1 MTEMRDINLMQSDA
15 LTRNLDLTR
24 VEVIIPEFSEILKE
38 AVRGYAGKEQQAKE
52 LLREYHHQYR
62 NWQFVVQE
70 TWRYATSNLRLYGHH
85 QLNGSVVFLL
95 SQILFEALRRSDR
108 SQVRSLAIDY
118 LIGFWL
124 KLTDEIPEE
133 IARPIPEGILLKNI
147 EQSVRTVALLHEGIL
162 HYFFRQL
169 RDLRETPFESL
180 MKCYYQPKR
189 LAAKLINVWSNPS
202 SFEELRGLMERLQK
216 ETYQFW
222 LLRDDPCKWAMQ
234 QEQELCVS
242 RPWSHLCYPLSHE
255 HYLSY
260 LRVVETEVEPEP
272 DHRKAVSRLTELPDF
287 SEIVRLYFKLPEEL
301 KAYEDPSQ
309 PTHLS
314 TLMRFK
320 IMETR
325 GLEGIHEETLR
336 EINFEVGKW
345 IKEESIESLEVLIGK
360 ILDVL
365 EGCLQNYPEAALQIL
380 RTIGLEVAQT
390 ENKALI
396 EFFLK
401 RIIRMGFQTP
411 QLGSVTQHWQ
421 IEMNPA
427 HLPNIRVWLDIINK
441 HPSRTKSLLSAL
453 IVNLAL
459 GGIYIRDTD
468 LFQRDVSQLL
478 HAPTRPAYNLV
489 KQLAKLFPVYFNQ
502 IGAEGQLR
510 TVSTDVDELTGRDDR
525 LVHFL
530 RKQSHVESNN
540 VIVSFVEAII
550 EFWRTLDKIRL
561 EDLVPPEV
569 FAEISDSG
577 PLVEEMHSIFEAL
590 FNSQNI
596 HHTEDL
602 LDLSESEIQGLIQS
616 IPDVSDR
623 ERQRAFL
630 MIQFYQLVHE
640 KYALSFKDIQGHLQR
655 ASTLGLPDPTAL
667 IEGLDSPD
675 PFQKLESIL
684 DYLIELKEVILT
696 PCDLQ
701 VLENIYYKRHIAV
714 DIPSMYGSYNERK
727 FDALGLT
734 FRLENL
740 ANVLFEEIIFSFN
753 LTFITR
759 ASFFRISK
767 FLHLF
772 IKALDVDG
780 IASYRLARQEEL
792 FQKALKVPRF
802 SHSQYMDIFRGFSE
816 AIRQI
821 IRTNYYALHQDN
833 LETLVGSL
841 GQERL
846 LPRYRR
852 ESDRESLAE
861 WNHRVSESFLRE
873 LIARTFGLQYFDHF
887 IGSILTTLD
896 TQREMLSVD
905 KLDLLLSYD
914 PEKTISLIHKP
925 NKMTYDLI
933 HMGNK
938 AYTLTKLHSIGIRVP
953 PAFVITTEYFR
964 CRSVIEGFSH
974 SHVDLQERVM
984 EHIRKLEEATG
995 RHFGCPDTPLL
1006 LSVRS
1011 GSAMSMPGMMN
1022 TFLNVGINE
1031 AVVEGLIK
1039 ETREAWFAWDNYRR
1053 FIQSWAM
1060 SFGMQ
1065 RDEFDALMVAFKKKY
1080 GRTVKRHFQPAEM
1093 RELALAYKEAA
1104 FKEHGIVVA
1113 EDPKEQLF
1121 TAINQVTDSWIT
1133 PKAKTYREIMGISE
1147 NWGTAVTIQ
1156 AMVFGNLD
1164 THSGAGVMFT
1174 HDPWRSEDQVDPVGD
1189 FTLGNQGEDVVGGLV
1204 ERLPLSEKQ
1213 RLGERDRKEHSLERL
1228 FPKVY
1233 HRLVKIAKDLIY
1245 GQNWAPQE
1253 IEFTF
1258 QGDGEEGVF
1267 VLQSR
1272 NMTARTRRHYP
1283 VFKPSDA
1290 LNGAYLGSGIGVS
1303 GGALCGVVAFD
1314 LESIQHLR
1322 EHRVP
1327 HPVILIR
1334 ADTVPD
1340 DIREISI
1347 ADGILTGKGGATSH
1361 AAIVANRL
1369 EKICVVG
1376 FSKIRVWERERKCVI
1391 DGRIIRTGDMI
1402 GIDGRSGAIYF
1413 GYHETEEVDKVMQ
1426 DRLVKRREHGRARES
1441 APEEVRN

>member
-1 MTEMRDINLMQSDA
+1 
-15 LTRNLDLTR
+15 
-24 VEVIIPEFSEILKE
+24 
-38 AVRGYAGKEQQAKE
+38 
-52 LLREYHHQYR
+52 
-62 NWQFVVQE
+62 
-70 TWRYATSNLRLYGHH
+70 
-85 QLNGSVVFLL
+85 
-95 SQILFEALRRSDR
+95 
-108 SQVRSLAIDY
+108 
-118 LIGFWL
+118 
-124 KLTDEIPEE
+124 
-133 IARPIPEGILLKNI
+133 
-147 EQSVRTVALLHEGIL
+147 
-162 HYFFRQL
+162 
-169 RDLRETPFESL
+169 
-180 MKCYYQPKR
+180 
-189 LAAKLINVWSNPS
+189 
-202 SFEELRGLMERLQK
+202 
-216 ETYQFW
+216 
-222 LLRDDPCKWAMQ
+222 
-234 QEQELCVS
+234 
-242 RPWSHLCYPLSHE
+242 
-255 HYLSY
+255 
-260 LRVVETEVEPEP
+260 
-272 DHRKAVSRLTELPDF
+272 
-287 SEIVRLYFKLPEEL
+287 
-301 KAYEDPSQ
+301 
-309 PTHLS
+309 
-314 TLMRFK
+314 
-320 IMETR
+320 
-325 GLEGIHEETLR
+325 
-336 EINFEVGKW
+336 
-345 IKEESIESLEVLIGK
+345 
-360 ILDVL
+360 
-365 EGCLQNYPEAALQIL
+365 
-380 RTIGLEVAQT
+380 
-390 ENKALI
+390 
-396 EFFLK
+396 
-401 RIIRMGFQTP
+401 
-411 QLGSVTQHWQ
+411 
-421 IEMNPA
+421 
-427 HLPNIRVWLDIINK
+427 
-441 HPSRTKSLLSAL
+441 
-453 IVNLAL
+453 
-459 GGIYIRDTD
+459 
-468 LFQRDVSQLL
+468 VSQLL

-510 TVSTDVDELTGRDDR
+510 AVSTEVDELTGRDDR

-550 EFWRTLDKIRL
+550 EFWRNLDKTRMK
-561 EDLVPPEV
+561 DLVPPEV
-569 FAEISDSG
+569 FSEVSDSG
-577 PLVEEMHSIFEAL
+577 PLVEEMHTIFTSL
-590 FNSQNI
+590 FNSRNAY
-596 HHTEDL
+596 HTRDL
-602 LDLSESEIQGLIQS
+602 LELSDSEIQDLIQS
-616 IPDVSDR
+616 VPNVSQR

-640 KYALSFKDIQGHLQR
+640 KYALSYKDILAHLQR
-655 ASTLGLPDPTAL
+655 AGALGLPEPTEL
-667 IEGLDSPD
+667 IEGLGSPD
-675 PFQKLESIL
+675 PFKQLESIL

-696 PCDLQ
+696 SCELQ

-772 IKALDVDG
+772 IKALDIDG
-780 IASYRLARQEEL
+780 ITSYRLARQEEL
-792 FQKALKVPRF
+792 FQKALQVPRF

-821 IRTNYYALHQDN
+821 IQTNYYALHQDN
-833 LETLVGSL
+833 LEVLVGSL

-852 ESDRESLAE
+852 ESDRESLTE

-896 TQREMLSVD
+896 TQKEMLTVD

-914 PEKTISLIHKP
+914 PEKTISLIHQP

-938 AYTLTKLHSIGIRVP
+938 AFTLTKLRSIGIRVP

-974 SHVDLQERVM
+974 SHVDFQERVM
-984 EHIRKLEEATG
+984 EHIGKLEEATG

-1031 AVVEGLIK
+1031 AIVEVLIR
-1039 ETREAWFAWDNYRR
+1039 ETGEAWFAWDNYRR

-1065 RDEFDALMVAFKKKY
+1065 RDEFDALMVAFKRRY
-1080 GRTVKRHFQPAEM
+1080 SRTVKRQFQPGEM

-1104 FKEHGIVVA
+1104 FREHGIIVA

-1121 TAINQVTDSWIT
+1121 TAISQVTDSWIT

-1164 THSGAGVMFT
+1164 AQSGAGVMFT

-1213 RLGERDRKEHSLERL
+1213 RLGERDQKEHSLEVL

-1253 IEFTF
+1253 VEFTF

-1272 NMTARTRRHYP
+1272 NMTARVRRHYP
-1283 VFKPSDA
+1283 VFKPSSE

-1314 LESIQHLR
+1314 LESIQKLR
-1322 EHRVP
+1322 EDRVP

-1340 DIREISI
+1340 DIREISV

-1376 FSKIRVWERERKCVI
+1376 FGKIRVWERERKCVI
-1391 DGRIIRTGDMI
+1391 NGRVIRTGDMI

-1413 GYHETEEVDKVMQ
+1413 GYHETEQVDIVIQ
-1426 DRLVKRREHGRARES
+1426 DRQTKRRDHGRTGIDG
-1441 APEEVRN
+1441 PKEVGN